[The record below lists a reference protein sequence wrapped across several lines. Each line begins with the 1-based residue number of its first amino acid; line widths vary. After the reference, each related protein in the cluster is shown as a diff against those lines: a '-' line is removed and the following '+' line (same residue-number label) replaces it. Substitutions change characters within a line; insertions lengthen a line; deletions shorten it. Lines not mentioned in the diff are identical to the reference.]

1 MHDLLMKFCQWLETS
16 PWGAT
21 TRITTWFYRYV
32 QLIHFTGLSIWL
44 ATNVAL
50 DLRLMGIGSWKR
62 TAAELSADL
71 FVWNWIGF
79 CIVVTGGF
87 LLFSAAATTYVINP
101 AFEVKLG
108 MLVPTA
114 LLWHVIVQWRA
125 RKWGKDPKALGI
137 GWLAGLIELL
147 LWLAVVTA
155 AVQIPS
161 Y

>member
-1 MHDLLMKFCQWLETS
+1 MHDLLMGLCQWLETS
-16 PWGAT
+16 PWGAA
-21 TRITTWFYRYV
+21 TRVTHIFYPYI
-32 QLIHFTGLSIWL
+32 QLIHFTGLSLWL
-44 ATNVAL
+44 GTNITL
-50 DLRLMGIGSWKR
+50 DVRLMNLGKWRR
-62 TAAELSADL
+62 TAAELSQDL

-125 RKWGKDPKALGI
+125 RRWGQTPDVPGI
-137 GWLAGLIELL
+137 GRLAGLIELL

-155 AVQIPS
+155 AVEIPS

>member
-1 MHDLLMKFCQWLETS
+1 MHDLLMSFCQWLETS
-16 PWGAT
+16 PWGSPIRT
-21 TRITTWFYRYV
+21 TTWFYPYI
-32 QLIHFTGLSIWL
+32 QLTHFTGLSLWL

-50 DLRLMGIGSWKR
+50 DLRLMGVGKWRR
-62 TAAELSADL
+62 TAAELSQDL

-87 LLFSAAATTYVINP
+87 LLFSAAASTYIINP

-125 RKWGKDPKALGI
+125 RRWGQSAEVPGI
-137 GWLAGLIELL
+137 GRLAGLVELL

-155 AVQIPS
+155 AVEIPS

>member
-1 MHDLLMKFCQWLETS
+1 MHDLLMGLCQWLEAS
-16 PWGAT
+16 PWGAA
-21 TRITTWFYRYV
+21 TRVTHIFYPYI
-32 QLIHFTGLSIWL
+32 QLIHFTGLSLWL
-44 ATNVAL
+44 ATNIAL
-50 DLRLMGIGSWKR
+50 DVRLMGLGKWRR
-62 TAAELSADL
+62 TAAELSQDL

-114 LLWHVIVQWRA
+114 LLWHVIVQRRA
-125 RKWGKDPKALGI
+125 RRWGHTPEVAGI
-137 GWLAGLIELL
+137 GRLAGLIELL

-155 AVQIPS
+155 AVEIPS